1 MQRHERTPG
10 RAPRARKGAA
20 LPLTLFII
28 VTLTVLSAGALTMIG
43 SERKVNDD
51 NKAQLDAYILARR
64 GLEQFVGSRA
74 SLGFTSVPPAAVEST
89 TVTLPGGF
97 AEVVMRQVR
106 PPVDSTV
113 PGLYLIRARGF
124 KTSGGSVSGNVTA
137 ERTVAQYARFQY
149 ASMDVASAWTAMG
162 GLQKNGTS
170 GTLSGVD
177 ACGAKSAVAGVAVPH
192 SPGYAQSGGGSPVP
206 NGSPN
211 IVDMGTAAQTASTV
225 QVDWSGIVGGNAIQ
239 ADVEY
244 PGGSWPSSSDFA
256 DSQFWPVIRVNGDF
270 SVPSDGK
277 GTLIVTGNLTI
288 SGSTKWRGIILV
300 GGALTSNGNNTVDGA
315 VISGLNTKLG
325 MTVPVS
331 DVGNG
336 TKTYRYNSCDVA
348 SAVGSF
354 VGLVP
359 YRNAGSDNW
368 PAY

>member
-1 MQRHERTPG
+1 
-10 RAPRARKGAA
+10 
-20 LPLTLFII
+20 
-28 VTLTVLSAGALTMIG
+28 
-43 SERKVNDD
+43 
-51 NKAQLDAYILARR
+51 
-64 GLEQFVGSRA
+64 
-74 SLGFTSVPPAAVEST
+74 
-89 TVTLPGGF
+89 
-97 AEVVMRQVR
+97 MRQLK
-106 PPVDSTV
+106 PPVDTTV
-113 PGLYLIRARGF
+113 PGLYVIRARGF
-124 KTSGGSVSGNVTA
+124 KTTSGSVSGNVTA

-149 ASMDVASAWTAMG
+149 ASLEVKSAWTAMG
-162 GLQKNGTS
+162 GLQKNGGS
-170 GTLSGVD
+170 GTLSGAD

-192 SPGYAQSGGGSPVP
+192 SPGYTQSGGGGGSVP
-206 NGSPN
+206 SGSPN
-211 IVDMGTAAQTASTV
+211 ILDMGTAAQTAAAV
-225 QVDWSGIVGGNAIQ
+225 KLDWAGIVSGNAIQ
-239 ADVEY
+239 ADIEF

-256 DSQFWPVIRVNGDF
+256 DSQFWPVVRANGDF
-270 SVPSDGK
+270 TIPSDGK

-288 SGSTKWRGIILV
+288 SGSTKWRGVVLV
-300 GGALTSNGNNTVDGA
+300 GGALVSNGNNTVDGA

>member
-1 MQRHERTPG
+1 
-10 RAPRARKGAA
+10 
-20 LPLTLFII
+20 
-28 VTLTVLSAGALTMIG
+28 MIG

-51 NKAQLDAYILARR
+51 SKAQLDAYILARR

-74 SLGFTSVPPAAVEST
+74 SLGFTSTPPAAVEST
-89 TVTLPGGF
+89 TIALAGGF

-113 PGLYLIRARGF
+113 PGLYLVRARGF
-124 KTSGGSVSGNVTA
+124 KTVGGGVSGNVTA
-137 ERTVAQYARFQY
+137 ERTVAEYARFQY
-149 ASMDVASAWTAMG
+149 ASLEVASAWTAMG
-162 GLQKNGTS
+162 GLQKNGGS

-177 ACGAKSAVAGVAVPH
+177 ACGAKSAVAGVGVPH
-192 SPGYAQSGGGSPVP
+192 SPGYTQSGGGGSVP

-211 IVDMGTAAQTASTV
+211 ILDMGTTAQTVSSV
-225 QVDWSGIVGGNAIQ
+225 KVDWAGIASGNAIQ
-239 ADVEY
+239 PDIEY
-244 PGGSWPSSSDFA
+244 PGGSWPSSTDFA
-256 DSQFWPVIRVNGDF
+256 DAQFWPVIRVNGDF
-270 SVPSDGK
+270 SVPTDGK

-288 SGSTKWRGIILV
+288 SGSIKWRGIILV

-336 TKTYRYNSCDVA
+336 TKTFRYNSCDVA
-348 SAVGSF
+348 SAVGAF
-354 VGLVP
+354 MGLVP
-359 YRNAGSDNW
+359 YRNAAADNW